1 MGEETNERS
10 IQQTIESS
18 RRRPIAVIREPVC
31 IRFLYMLNSLLEL
44 HRNAFL
50 FLSTLS
56 CSLSHLGPG
65 LSAAAV
71 EAAVAMLS
79 EVCS

>member
-44 HRNAFL
+44 HRNAF
-50 FLSTLS
+50 FRPS